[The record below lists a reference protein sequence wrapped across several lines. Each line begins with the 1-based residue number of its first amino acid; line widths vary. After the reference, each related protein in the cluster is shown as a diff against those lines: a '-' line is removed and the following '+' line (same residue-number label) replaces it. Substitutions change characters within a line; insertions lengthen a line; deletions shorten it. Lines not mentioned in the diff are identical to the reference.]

1 MLDEIIEHKR
11 QEIEQLKADPYFEI
25 IERGFKQRAAAGY
38 PARDFAAA
46 ISHSMPGSNGQEI
59 RIIAEVKKAS
69 PSKGVIREDFKP
81 LAIAREYEAAGAAAV
96 SVLTDEKYFQGSLE
110 HLKLIKKDLIL
121 PVLRKDFI
129 VDSYQIY
136 ESRDAGADAVLLIA
150 AALPA
155 LGANGLQ
162 GLLNL
167 TASLGMAAL
176 VEVHDEAEL
185 ETALKSGARIIGIN
199 NRDLKTLQVD
209 INTTI
214 RLAPLVPDDR
224 IIVSESGI
232 KSHDDIV
239 RLKEAGVAAFLIG
252 EALMMEKD
260 PGKKLKE
267 LRGRSD

>member
-11 QEIEQLKADPYFEI
+11 REIEKLRADPDFET
-25 IERGFKQRAAAGY
+25 IERGFKQRAASATS
-38 PARDFAAA
+38 ARDFATA
-46 ISHSMPGSNGQEI
+46 ISLPGKPGGHSMPGSDI

-69 PSKGVIREDFKP
+69 PSRGVIKEDFNP
-81 LAIAREYEAAGAAAV
+81 LAIAREYEEAGAAAV

-110 HLKLIKKDLIL
+110 HLTLIKEDLIL

-129 VDSYQIY
+129 IDTYQIY

-155 LGANGLQ
+155 LGPNGLQ

-167 TASLGMAAL
+167 TESLGMTAL
-176 VEVHDEAEL
+176 VEDHDEAEL

-199 NRDLKTLQVD
+199 TRDLKTLHVD
-209 INTTI
+209 ISTTI

-232 KSHDDIV
+232 KSHGDIM

-252 EALMMEKD
+252 EALIRDKEA
-260 PGKKLKE
+260 GKKL
-267 LRGRSD
+267 